1 MRKKYKIIL
10 GTYISVGVL
19 VSGLY
24 IWQSQKNLADYR
36 LAANYSASMAFEETV
51 SAARGLSEA
60 LEKSVYAVGGSM
72 SGKVCSE
79 IYANALAAEA
89 ALSTLPFSTL
99 ELEQVS
105 AFLNRAGDYAYTIN
119 FGAIEDGFTPEQ
131 RESFSDMSEI
141 ATDFA
146 NYLEELRNGVNS
158 GLVIMDSR
166 EIDHRNVLPDDGT
179 EKLSARL
186 YRYEDEFKPMEELI
200 YDGKL
205 GKEQDKAVN
214 GDLSREEMIALAAKY
229 AGAKPEEL
237 QKEYDYEGT
246 EGRSCYSVGDMSIC
260 VSPAGVESM
269 QNKRL
274 VGEIKI
280 STEQAEAVAA
290 DFLQKQGFKN
300 MELIHREVNGAVCNM
315 RFGKVENDALCLN
328 NEIKISVAMDN
339 GAIHGFNALSYSPGD
354 TDAQWKISKEQAMK
368 SLPDNLKCADS
379 RKIIKKSPAGRDYA
393 CYEFSC
399 ADANGMGVKI
409 YVDADSGKQCD
420 IVLEKRQNS

>member
-1 MRKKYKIIL
+1 MRKKYKIVL
-10 GTYISVGVL
+10 GTYITVGVL

-24 IWQSQKNLADYR
+24 IWQNQKNLADYR
-36 LAANYSASMAFEETV
+36 LAANYSSSMAFEETV
-51 SAARGLSEA
+51 SAARGLSDA

-105 AFLNRAGDYAYTIN
+105 AFLNRAGDYAYTMN
-119 FGAIEDGFTPEQ
+119 FGAIEDGFTDEQ
-131 RESFSDMSEI
+131 RASFAEMSKI

-146 NYLEELRNGVNS
+146 DYLEELRSGVNS

-166 EIDHRNVLPDDGT
+166 EIDHRNVLADDGT

-186 YRYEDEFKPMEELI
+186 YSYENEFQPMAELI
-200 YDGKL
+200 YDGKH
-205 GKEQDKAVN
+205 GKAQDKAVN
-214 GDLSREEMIALAAKY
+214 GNLNRDEMIALAAQY

-269 QNKRL
+269 QNQRL

-280 STEQAEAVAA
+280 STEQAEAVAK
-290 DFLQKQGFKN
+290 DFLEKQGFEN
-300 MELIHREVNGAVCNM
+300 MELADREINGAVCNM
-315 RFGKVENDALCLN
+315 RFCKVENDALCLN

-339 GAIHGFNALSYSPGD
+339 GAIHGFNALSYSSGE
-354 TDAQWKISKEQAMK
+354 TDAQWKITQEEAMK
-368 SLPDNLKCADS
+368 SLPDSLKCANV
-379 RKIIKKSPAGRDYA
+379 RKIIKQSPAGRDYA

-399 ADANGMGVKI
+399 ADAKGMGVKV

-420 IVLEKRQNS
+420 IVFEKK

>member
-10 GTYISVGVL
+10 GTYILVGVA

-24 IWQSQKNLADYR
+24 IWQEHKNLADYR
-36 LAANYSASMAFEETV
+36 LAANYSSAMAFEETV
-51 SAARGLSEA
+51 AAARGLSDA
-60 LEKSVYAVGGSM
+60 LEKSVYTVGGSM

-99 ELEQVS
+99 ELEQIS

-119 FGAIEDGFTPEQ
+119 FGAIEDGFTDQQ
-131 RESFSDMSEI
+131 RESFSEMSEI
-141 ATDFA
+141 ASDFA
-146 NYLEELRNGVNS
+146 DYLDELRSGVNS

-166 EIDHRNVLPDDGT
+166 EIDHRNVLADDGT
-179 EKLSARL
+179 EKLSERL
-186 YRYEDEFKPMEELI
+186 YSYENEFTPMAELI

-205 GKEQDKAVN
+205 GKEQDNSVN
-214 GDLSREEMIALAAKY
+214 GDLSQEEMIELVSKY
-229 AGAKPEEL
+229 AGVKIEEL

-246 EGRSCYSVGDMSIC
+246 QGRSCYSAGDMSIC

-269 QNKRL
+269 QNRRL

-280 STEQAEAVAA
+280 SAEQAEAVAA
-290 DFLQKQGFKN
+290 DFLKKQGFEN
-300 MELIHREVNGAVCNM
+300 MELADKEINGAVCNM
-315 RFGKVENDALCLN
+315 RFCKVENDALCLN

-339 GAIHGFNALSYSPGD
+339 GAVYGFNALSYSSGD
-354 TDAQWKISKEQAMK
+354 TDAEWKISEEEASK
-368 SLPDNLKCADS
+368 SIPQSLKVAES
-379 RKIIKKSPAGRDYA
+379 RKVIKKSPAGRDFA

-399 ADANGMGVKI
+399 ADSRGMGVKI
-409 YVDADSGKQCD
+409 YVDAASGKQCD
-420 IVLEKRQNS
+420 IIFEKRQK

>member
-1 MRKKYKIIL
+1 MRRKYKIVL
-10 GTYISVGVL
+10 ATYITVGVL

-24 IWQSQKNLADYR
+24 IWQNQKNLADYR

-51 SAARGLSEA
+51 SAARGLSDA

-105 AFLNRAGDYAYTIN
+105 AFLNRTGDYAYTVN
-119 FGAIEDGFTPEQ
+119 FGAIEDGFTDEQ
-131 RESFSDMSEI
+131 RTEFAEMSVI
-141 ATDFA
+141 AGNFA
-146 NYLEELRNGVNS
+146 DYLDELRNGVNS

-166 EIDHRNVLPDDGT
+166 EADHRNVFPDDET

-186 YRYEDEFKPMEELI
+186 YRYENEFQPMAELI
-200 YDGKL
+200 YDGKH
-205 GKEQDKAVN
+205 GKEQDRAVSGN
-214 GDLSREEMIALAAKY
+214 LSREEMIGLAAQF
-229 AGAKPEEL
+229 AGVKPEEL
-237 QKEYDYEGT
+237 QKQYDYQGT
-246 EGRSCYSVGDMSIC
+246 EGRCCYSAGDVSIC

-269 QNKRL
+269 QNRRL

-280 STEQAEAVAA
+280 SREQAEKAA
-290 DFLQKQGFKN
+290 KDFLEKQGFEN
-300 MELIHREVNGAVCNM
+300 MELADRELDGAVYNM
-315 RFGKVENDALCLN
+315 RFCKLEQDALCLN

-339 GAIHGFNALSYSPGD
+339 GAIHGLNTISYSSGD
-354 TDAQWKISKEQAMK
+354 TDAQWNTSQEEAMK
-368 SLPDNLKCADS
+368 SIPAGLKCAAG
-379 RKIIKKSPAGRDYA
+379 RKVIKQSPAGRDYG

-399 ADANGMGVKI
+399 ADSKGMGVKV

-420 IVLEKRQNS
+420 IVFEKK